1 MRRQRDDWGAGDR
14 DSVSGC
20 YERVRRE
27 GRGNNRAAASARLP
41 FAGGPRDQGK
51 ANTSEGAVFP
61 LSTNSIWRSA
71 ASLSSTVFDTQQS
84 RGAKILMPRM

>member
-27 GRGNNRAAASARLP
+27 GRGNNRAAVFRAVTV
-41 FAGGPRDQGK
+41 AGGPRDQRK
-51 ANTSEGAVFP
+51 AKTSEGAVLP

-71 ASLSSTVFDTQQS
+71 ASLSPTVFETQQS